1 MRLDKFV
8 GKASYSMKMKV
19 YDNLDSNSIYPEFD
33 GSDYL
38 SLKEDMKKYKVEY
51 YTIEEDCLL
60 VYVEEKK
67 ND

>member
-19 YDNLDSNSIYPEFD
+19 YDNIDSSSIYPCFD
-33 GSDYL
+33 GSNYL
-38 SLKEDMKKYKVEY
+38 ELKKDMKKYKVKY

-60 VYVEEKK
+60 VYVEEKE